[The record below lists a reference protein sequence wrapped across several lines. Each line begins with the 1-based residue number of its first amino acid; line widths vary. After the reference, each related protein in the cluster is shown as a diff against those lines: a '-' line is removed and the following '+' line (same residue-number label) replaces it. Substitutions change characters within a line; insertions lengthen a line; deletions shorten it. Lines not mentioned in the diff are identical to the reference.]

1 MFDYQGLINSIGVK
15 KGDCIDIISDMRY
28 LMLLARADREKFSG
42 PEFIVALQEAVGEEG
57 TLLLRMFNWDFCK
70 GVPFDV
76 KNTKSKVGAL
86 ANYAL
91 DMPGFKRSKHAIYS
105 WMVWGKYRDEICE
118 LDDDNAFGEGSVFAW
133 QYNHESYLIRFGD
146 TEYDG
151 RTYFHYVENKV
162 SVPYRYAKN
171 FVGDYIEA
179 DGCVHKA
186 IYSMLV
192 HDMSD
197 TRGSHPRNMND
208 MFINE
213 GAMESAVYKDMIVE
227 KDHIRA
233 QCDIM
238 ERDLREFFPGHTYEE
253 GYPSVFTLNL
263 VDEVAESAQSVIT
276 DVDLRGSHRLLTD
289 GLISGNDVELI
300 ANQLEKDFSIS
311 ITREDRKKEY
321 FDNVNA
327 MANLCGWRMYD
338 KEKGR

>member
-1 MFDYQGLINSIGVK
+1 MFDYQGLINSIGIK

-28 LMLLARADREKFSG
+28 LMLLARADKEKFSG
-42 PEFIVALQEAVGEEG
+42 PEFIKALQNAIGEEG

-91 DMPGFKRSKHAIYS
+91 DLPGFKRTRHAIYN
-105 WMVWGKYRDEICE
+105 WMVWGKYRDEICS
-118 LDDDNAFGEGSVFAW
+118 LDDDNAFGEKSVFAW
-133 QYNHESYLIRFGD
+133 QYDHESYLIRFGD

-171 FVGDYIEA
+171 FVGDYIEE
-179 DGCVHKA
+179 DGTVHQA

-197 TRGSHPRNMND
+197 SRGSHPRNMND
-208 MFINE
+208 LFLSE
-213 GAMESAVYKDMIVE
+213 GAMERACYKDMIVE
-227 KDHIRA
+227 KDYIKA

-238 ERDLREFFPGHTYEE
+238 EKDLREFFPGHTYED
-253 GYPSVFTLNL
+253 GYPKEFTLQL
-263 VDEVAESAQSVIT
+263 VDEVANSAQKTISK
-276 DVDLRGSHRLLTD
+276 VDLKCSKRLVTD
-289 GLISGNDVELI
+289 GLIDERDIDNI
-300 ANQLEKDFSIS
+300 ANQLERDFNILIS
-311 ITREDRKKEY
+311 KEDRKKEY

-327 MANLCGWRMYD
+327 MANLCGWRMV
-338 KEKGR
+338 EKG

>member
-1 MFDYQGLINSIGVK
+1 MFDYKGLISSIGIK
-15 KGDCIDIISDMRY
+15 KGDCIDIVSDMRY
-28 LMLLARADREKFSG
+28 LMLAARAEKEKFSG
-42 PEFIVALQEAVGEEG
+42 PEFIEALQDVIGTEG

-70 GVPFDV
+70 GIPFDV
-76 KNTKSKVGAL
+76 NKTKSKSGAL
-86 ANYAL
+86 GNYAL
-91 DMPGFKRSKHAIYS
+91 DMPDFKRTRHAIYN
-105 WMVWGKYRDEICE
+105 WMVWGRYRDEICA
-118 LDDDNAFGEGSVFAW
+118 LDDDNAFGDNSVFAW
-133 QYNHESYLIRFGD
+133 QYNHESYVVKFGD
-146 TEYDG
+146 TYYDG
-151 RTYFHYVENKV
+151 RTFFHYVENKV

-171 FVGDYIEA
+171 FTADYVEK
-179 DGCVHKA
+179 DGSVHKA
-186 IYSMLV
+186 TYSMLV

-197 TRGSHPRNMND
+197 HHASYPNRMND
-208 MFINE
+208 LFLHE
-213 GAMESAVYKDMIVE
+213 GAMTRTYFNGVVVE
-227 KDHIRA
+227 KDNIRA

-238 ERDLREFFPGHTYEE
+238 EQDLRESFPGHTYEE

-263 VDEVAESAQSVIT
+263 VNEVAESAQTVIP

-289 GLISGNDVELI
+289 SLISNNDVELI